1 MSQIRRRQQARQQ
14 RAQGGARGFAREMM
28 LPLPLKGVFSEARDG
43 EMSAQY
49 AGEMA
54 NWRTNGALLETQP
67 ANTLTPASSDV
78 LKRLP
83 FEFGSSSVYIELT
96 STGARGA
103 EASFART
110 FGRDATVGY
119 LSSQALI
126 ADGRGAPLR
135 FDGQTFTE
143 SEFTTTTGITQD
155 QFDGVIA
162 HHDRPY
168 FWRIGKTLEF
178 YYGDVGAVTGELTRF
193 PLDRLGNITGQVV
206 ALQSLTVDAGHGMN
220 DVLAIF
226 TTTGDMVIYE
236 GLDPGDADD
245 WRLAGR
251 VKVAP
256 PLGVYAFTQ
265 VGSDLW
271 VMTSVGLVSM
281 AQSIAR
287 GAQAMVSQVTRPV
300 REDILRAVEQ
310 GGDWQLHVASDQSFV
325 VVNRVYDG
333 TPEQWIFTSDVQ
345 AWSKASYPAQHW
357 HNLGGHTEFT
367 TADGGLGTITRTRGA
382 GEPMKAVLRTG
393 WLQLPYQGLTYVRP
407 TLRAAGALTMRL
419 AVLTDH
425 DETTVDL
432 DESWQTVTITPE
444 EAPGMNEY
452 VAVTDE
458 IGSDAAGG
466 VYQIRMEVTAAWA
479 QLVSIE
485 VAGV

>member
-67 ANTLTPASSDV
+67 ANTLIPASSDV

-236 GLDPGDADD
+236 GLDPGNADD

-271 VMTSVGLVSM
+271 VMTSVGVVSM

-287 GAQAMVSQVTRPV
+287 GAQAMVSQVTRRCARTFCAPWNK
-300 REDILRAVEQ
+300 AVT
-310 GGDWQLHVASDQSFV
+310 GSFMW
-325 VVNRVYDG
+325 R
-333 TPEQWIFTSDVQ
+333 PISLS
-345 AWSKASYPAQHW
+345 WSSIGCTMAHRSSGSSHRTYRRGQRPA
-357 HNLGGHTEFT
+357 TRPST
-367 TADGGLGTITRTRGA
+367 GTISGATRSSRR
-382 GEPMKAVLRTG
+382 PM
-393 WLQLPYQGLTYVRP
+393 
-407 TLRAAGALTMRL
+407 AAL
-419 AVLTDH
+419 AP
-425 DETTVDL
+425 
-432 DESWQTVTITPE
+432 SP
-444 EAPGMNEY
+444 AP
-452 VAVTDE
+452 
-458 IGSDAAGG
+458 AA
-466 VYQIRMEVTAAWA
+466 QA
-479 QLVSIE
+479 SP
-485 VAGV
+485 